1 MPATRTDGTTLV
13 RAARAG
19 DRDALEELVSAHLP
33 MVYALTAQALDG
45 HPDVDDVV
53 QDVMVRA
60 LRQLPSLRSPE
71 SFRPWL
77 AAIALRQISTHQL
90 RTRQAARRRA
100 AVDEAERLPG
110 AGFEGLTHLRL
121 ELSDQRRQ
129 VRQAARWLDT
139 GDRALLALWWLEVA
153 GRLSRSELA
162 EALGVTVSHAGVR
175 IQRMRGQLDLARGV
189 EAALGARPICAGLAG
204 ETTGWDGVAG
214 PLWRKRLARHLHS
227 CRSCRREADDL
238 VPADRL
244 LAGLLLIPVPAT
256 VTAAVLA
263 NWTPENVVAGLAQ
276 PAASA
281 SGAAA
286 DRARWLGARLR
297 PTVIAVVAGALV
309 IGTAVAAL
317 TTSGEPKATTPTV
330 LTTPGEPATTPAV
343 QAMPTGPVFLESAN
357 VAGRYVTVSGETGV
371 LATARE
377 QATFQAVAGLA
388 DPDCFSFRTAD
399 GRYLRHSSWQLRA
412 HKDVETNL
420 FRGDATFCVR
430 AGSIPG
436 SVALESSNYPG
447 WFLRHRENELWV
459 DRSDD
464 SAAFRADGSFL
475 IRPASQR

>member
-77 AAIALRQISTHQL
+77 AAIVLRQISTHQL
-90 RTRQAARRRA
+90 RTRQAAERRA
-100 AVDEAERLPG
+100 AIDEADLLPG

-139 GDRALLALWWLEVA
+139 DDRALLALWWLEVA

-162 EALGVTVSHAGVR
+162 ETLGVTVSHAGVR

-189 EAALGARPICAGLAG
+189 EAALAARPICAGLAG
-204 ETTGWDGVAG
+204 ETTSWDGVAG

-227 CRSCRREADDL
+227 CRSCRRAADDL

-244 LAGLLLIPVPAT
+244 LAGLVLIPVPAT

-263 NWTPENVVAGLAQ
+263 NWTPENVVAALAR

-281 SGAAA
+281 SGPAA
-286 DRARWLGARLR
+286 DRVRWLGARVR
-297 PTVIAVVAGALV
+297 PTLIAVVAGALA
-309 IGTAVAAL
+309 IGAAVA
-317 TTSGEPKATTPTV
+317 V
-330 LTTPGEPATTPAV
+330 LTTPDEPEATAPTPE
-343 QAMPTGPVFLESAN
+343 PTVEALPAGPVSLESAN
-357 VAGRYVTVSGETGV
+357 AVGRYVTASGTVGA
-371 LATARE
+371 LTTDR
-377 QATFQAVAGLA
+377 QGATFQPVAGLA

-399 GRYLRHSSWQLRA
+399 GSYLRHASWQLRA
-412 HKDVETNL
+412 HKDVGTNL
-420 FRGDATFCVR
+420 FHGDATFCVR

-447 WFLRHRENELWV
+447 WFLRHRGDELWV
-459 DRSDD
+459 DRSDG

>member
-19 DRDALEELVSAHLP
+19 DRDALEELVAAHLP

-77 AAIALRQISTHQL
+77 TAIALRQISTHQL
-90 RTRQAARRRA
+90 RMRQAAQRTA
-100 AVDEAERLPG
+100 AVEEAERLPG

-129 VRQAARWLDT
+129 VRQAARWLDA

-175 IQRMRGQLDLARGV
+175 IQRMRGQLDLARGI
-189 EAALGARPICAGLAG
+189 EAAVGARPVCPGLAG
-204 ETTGWDGVAG
+204 ETAGWDGTPG
-214 PLWRKRLARHLHS
+214 PLWRKRLARHLQS
-227 CRSCRREADDL
+227 CRSCRREAEDL
-238 VPADRL
+238 LPADRL
-244 LAGLLLIPVPAT
+244 LAGLVLIPVPAT

-263 NWTPENVVAGLAQ
+263 NWTPENVVAGLAR
-276 PAASA
+276 PAVSA

-286 DRARWLGARLR
+286 DRARWLGARIR
-297 PTVIAVVAGALV
+297 PAVVAVVAGALA
-309 IGTAVAAL
+309 IGAAVA
-317 TTSGEPKATTPTV
+317 V
-330 LTTPGEPATTPAV
+330 LTAPDEPEATAPAPAPAV
-343 QAMPTGPVFLESAN
+343 PAVPTGPVALESAN
-357 VAGRYVTVSGETGV
+357 TAGRYVTVSNGAGV
-371 LATARE
+371 LATARD

-388 DPDCFSFRTAD
+388 DPDCLSLRTAD
-399 GRYLRHSSWQLRA
+399 GRYLRHESWRLRV
-412 HKDVETNL
+412 HEDVGTNL
-420 FRGDATFCVR
+420 FHGDATFCVR

-447 WFLRHRENELWV
+447 WFLRHRGNELWV
-459 DRSDD
+459 DQSDD

-475 IRPASQR
+475 IRPAAQR